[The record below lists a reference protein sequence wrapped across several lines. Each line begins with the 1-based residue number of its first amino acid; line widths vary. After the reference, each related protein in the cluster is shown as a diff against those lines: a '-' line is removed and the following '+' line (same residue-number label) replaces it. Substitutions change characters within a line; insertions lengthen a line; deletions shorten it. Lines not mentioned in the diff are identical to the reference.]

1 MKPTEIRFALKPG
14 QFRPGNS
21 FATDSSISMDTLAKI
36 GVSADA
42 EALSQL
48 MAINGKGSAMDAA
61 PDMITTAS
69 TMTPVQVLQY
79 WMPKAIVA
87 ATTKRD
93 IDDLIGRASAGSFA
107 DAEVVQQIVEL
118 TGKPRGYGDR
128 VAGALAD
135 FNVNYEARTIVR
147 HELDM
152 EVGKL
157 EEEQAAR
164 SRLSA
169 AALKREAVRVGLE
182 IERNLIGFYG
192 FNEGVNKTYGIL
204 NDPNLPA
211 YVTVPTA
218 SGGTTTWA
226 SKTYDEITA
235 DWLLAA
241 SALRTQSGLNVDP
254 SKDAFRAFVSADAV
268 QYLDKPNAYGKTVK
282 QWLKETFP
290 GLEVVPSAWL
300 NDANGGQDVFYL
312 CAESVNGSPVVIQ
325 PTQDIIRLM
334 GVYQKGKTYEEQ
346 YANATAGAFV
356 LQPIGI
362 VRYSGI

>member
-14 QFRPGNS
+14 QFRPGNA
-21 FATDSSISMDTLAKI
+21 FATDSSISMDTLGKI
-36 GVSADA
+36 GVSADP
-42 EALSQL
+42 EALRKL
-48 MAINGKGSAMDAA
+48 MDINGKGSAMDAA

-69 TMTPVQVLQY
+69 TMTPVQFLQY

-241 SALRTQSGLNVDP
+241 SALRTQSGMNVDP
-254 SKDAFRAFVSADAV
+254 SKDAFRAFVSSDAV